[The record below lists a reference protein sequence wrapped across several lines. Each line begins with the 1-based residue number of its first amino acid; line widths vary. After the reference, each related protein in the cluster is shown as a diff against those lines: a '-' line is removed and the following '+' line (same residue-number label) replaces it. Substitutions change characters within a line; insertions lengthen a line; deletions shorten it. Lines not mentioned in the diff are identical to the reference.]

1 MDNCPDLKLFPG
13 RYDEEG
19 SDTEVSKRSSEV
31 GIYARKPQ
39 ERNIQLYA
47 TRNTPAYI
55 QKVLKTAATNQLQP
69 AGNRVEKDQSES
81 NIFHSKY
88 ALHDTRIESERN
100 RSATLSHGTDVP

>member
-55 QKVLKTAATNQLQP
+55 QKVLKTAAQINYNQLVTELKRIKVKAISFTVSTLCTTLELNQK
-69 AGNRVEKDQSES
+69 EIDQQ
-81 NIFHSKY
+81 
-88 ALHDTRIESERN
+88 R
-100 RSATLSHGTDVP
+100 